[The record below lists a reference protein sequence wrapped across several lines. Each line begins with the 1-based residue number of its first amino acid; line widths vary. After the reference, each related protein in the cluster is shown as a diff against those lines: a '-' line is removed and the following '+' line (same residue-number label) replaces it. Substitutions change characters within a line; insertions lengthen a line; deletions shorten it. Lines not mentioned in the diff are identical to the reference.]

1 MFTARR
7 VPFAWLLGPALL
19 LAGCAQ
25 ETVAH
30 QQQERA
36 ANRIWVLLKDRGLNP
51 TKIQDTESRELRFN
65 VLVPQ
70 DEFAT
75 ALSVLEKHNLPET
88 PKPNTA
94 DMFQNSGMIPTTE
107 QERAKRVV
115 GVEGDIVNALRKV
128 PGVIDVQAGVSIPED
143 NPLRDVNEA
152 RPRPKAAV
160 IVVYDPGENDAPPMT
175 SQEFQQFVQAKLP
188 DLRSTE
194 VSVQLVRNRTG
205 ASAGASA
212 GINGGSAAD
221 LAGVGQTFDPSQACE
236 KETVIG
242 IVVCKGNRKKIINM
256 VLVAVIVAGLLAG
269 LAVVAVLRAMR
280 YRKDLTRLTAQFQQ
294 VRK

>member
-1 MFTARR
+1 MLEARH
-7 VPFAWLLGPALL
+7 FLYATLIGSALL

-30 QQQERA
+30 QQEERF
-36 ANRIWVLLKDRGLNP
+36 ANQIWHLLKEAGLDP
-51 TKIQDTESRELRFN
+51 TKVQDTESRELRFN
-65 VLVPQ
+65 ILVPQ
-70 DEFAT
+70 DQFAS
-75 ALSVLEKHNLPET
+75 ALSVLEEKNLPEI
-88 PKPNTA
+88 PKPSTA
-94 DMFQNSGMIPTTE
+94 DMFQEGGMIPTTE

-115 GVEGDIVNALRKV
+115 GVEGDIVNALRRV
-128 PGVIDVQAGVSIPED
+128 PGVVDVQSSVSIPED

-160 IVVYDPGENDAPPMT
+160 IIVYDPDDNDAPPMT
-175 SQEFQQFVQAKLP
+175 SKEFQQFVQAKLP
-188 DLRSTE
+188 DLRSSE
-194 VSVQLVRNRTG
+194 VSVQLVRRRG
-205 ASAGASA
+205 ALKSGA
-212 GINGGSAAD
+212 NGARASD
-221 LAGVGQTFDPSQACE
+221 LAGMGQAFDPTRACE
-236 KETVIG
+236 KESVIG
-242 IVVCKGNRKKIINM
+242 IVVCKGNRKKIINI